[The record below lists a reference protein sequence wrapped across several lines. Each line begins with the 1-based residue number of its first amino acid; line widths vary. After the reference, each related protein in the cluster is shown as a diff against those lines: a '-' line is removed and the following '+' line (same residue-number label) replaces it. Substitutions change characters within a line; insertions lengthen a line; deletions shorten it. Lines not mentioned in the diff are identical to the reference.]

1 MMLKTKLA
9 TAAVLLFSLNAYS
22 AVLMTKVDF
31 DKVSLQY
38 EKVGD
43 ISVSDESAPMDAR
56 EALKAEADKLGADIY
71 VVTSGEIDKKV
82 RATAVAYK
90 KK

>member
-1 MMLKTKLA
+1 MMTRRLCRSPGGT
-9 TAAVLLFSLNAYS
+9 S
-22 AVLMTKVDF
+22 AELMTKVDF

-56 EALKAEADKLGADIY
+56 EALK
-71 VVTSGEIDKKV
+71 V

>member
-1 MMLKTKLA
+1 MKKWGIS
-9 TAAVLLFSLNAYS
+9 LFRMSLPP
-22 AVLMTKVDF
+22 
-31 DKVSLQY
+31 
-38 EKVGD
+38 
-43 ISVSDESAPMDAR
+43 IDAR

-71 VVTSGEIDKKV
+71 VMTSGEIDKKV